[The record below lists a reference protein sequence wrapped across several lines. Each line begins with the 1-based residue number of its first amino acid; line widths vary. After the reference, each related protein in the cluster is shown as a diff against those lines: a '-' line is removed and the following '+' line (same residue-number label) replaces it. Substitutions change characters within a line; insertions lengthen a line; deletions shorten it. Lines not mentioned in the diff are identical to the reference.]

1 MKLNKMFTSLAA
13 SVLLLSVAGC
23 GNGAGTY
30 KAGTYTGTGQG
41 KDGPVK
47 VQVTVSK
54 DKIKGVKVLSTH
66 DNKKLAAEAEKKVTK
81 EIVKYQTT
89 KVDVV
94 SGATHSSNG
103 IIAGAKKAL
112 KKAGA
117 TDAQLNKAAKK
128 RAVKAQST
136 DTDVAVVGAGAAGTA
151 AALAARQA
159 GAKVV
164 LLEKTASPMGAGTL
178 AGGMFAADSAQQK
191 AQHKTVSKKW
201 LYDKYMDASQGYMNS
216 VLVRKVID
224 QSGPTV
230 DWLNKNGADMKLV
243 DAGTGGSYAHQGDPA
258 TLHGYQKGGT
268 KAIKTLLNK
277 YQKDGGKLYFSTPA
291 KKLLTNDKHQVTGVV
306 ATKAD
311 GAKFTVH
318 AKKVI
323 IATGGYGGNQ
333 KMLNRYLGKP
343 NTKGQVLQNKGDG
356 LKMAWSAGAG
366 KEGTDTTHYFWETFT
381 DNEVKHMTK
390 SVGAKYFMLNAFTAY
405 PNLRVN
411 VEGQRF
417 SDETDAT
424 LYARRGAE
432 IAAQPKQTEYVVF
445 DTAMLNKIKA
455 KGTVAIEDQFGK
467 WKHNPQSYMEF
478 NEPSNTKDSIK
489 QENTPTNFEPLLSKL
504 AGNGVVFKSDSI
516 SGLAKQMGVSQT
528 AFKKSVN
535 QYNGAIKQ
543 GKDTQFFANPKR
555 LINVQTGPYYAVKY
569 VARNLGTLGGVRI
582 NDQIQATKSNGK
594 AIPNLYVAGADA
606 GGMYGKIYVDFE
618 GGTLGFAYTSGRL
631 AGLNAAKAV
640 N

>member
-1 MKLNKMFTSLAA
+1 MRFKKGLTGLALAA
-13 SVLLLSVAGC
+13 LLLGVAGC
-23 GNGAGTY
+23 SNGLY

-47 VQVTVSK
+47 VQVTVDK
-54 DKIKGVKVLSTH
+54 NKIKQVKVLSIH
-66 DNKKLAAEAEKKVTK
+66 DNQVLSAEATKKITK
-81 EIVKYQTT
+81 EIVADQTT

-103 IIAGAKKAL
+103 IIDGAKKAL

-128 RAVKAQST
+128 QAVKPKST
-136 DTDVAVVGAGAAGTA
+136 HTDVAVVGAGAAGTA
-151 AALAARQA
+151 AALAARQQ
-159 GAKVV
+159 GVNVV
-164 LLEKTASPMGAGTL
+164 LMEKTASPMGAGTL

-201 LYDKYMDASQGYMNS
+201 LYDKYLDASQGYMNG
-216 VLVRKVID
+216 VLVRRIID

-268 KAIKTLLNK
+268 VAIKTLIKN
-277 YQKDGGKLYFSTPA
+277 YRHAGGKVYFGTPA
-291 KKLLTNDKHQVTGVV
+291 QKLLTNKRHQVVGVV
-306 ATKAD
+306 AKQAN
-311 GAKFTVH
+311 GAKLTVH

-356 LKMAWSAGAG
+356 IKMAWSAGAG
-366 KEGTDTTHYFWETFT
+366 KEGLDTTHYFWETYT
-381 DNEVKHMTK
+381 NAGVKKMTQR
-390 SVGAKYFMLNAFTAY
+390 VGDKYFALDTFTAF

-411 VEGQRF
+411 TQGQRF

-432 IAAQPKQTEYVVF
+432 IAAQPKQTEYVIF
-445 DTAMLNKIKA
+445 DKSMLNKIKA
-455 KGTVAIEDQFGK
+455 KGTVAIEDQYGK
-467 WKHNPQSYMEF
+467 WKHNPQSFMEF
-478 NEPSNTKDSIK
+478 NEPSDTKTSIK
-489 QENTPTNFEPLLSKL
+489 QENTPTDFAPLLNKL
-504 AGNGVVFKSDSI
+504 TGTGVVFKSDSI
-516 SGLAKQMGVSQT
+516 DGLARQMGISQT
-528 AFKKSVN
+528 AFQKSVT

-555 LINVQTGPYYAVKY
+555 LIKVKTGPYYAIKY

-582 NDQIQATKSNGK
+582 NDQIQATKTDGT

-631 AGLNAAKAV
+631 AGLNAATSIKH

>member
-1 MKLNKMFTSLAA
+1 MRFKKGLTGLALV
-13 SVLLLSVAGC
+13 VLLLGAAGC
-23 GNGAGTY
+23 SNGLY

-47 VQVTVSK
+47 VQVTVNK
-54 DKIKGVKVLSTH
+54 NKIKQVKVLSIH
-66 DNKKLAAEAEKKVTK
+66 DNQVLSAEATKKITK
-81 EIVKYQTT
+81 EIVADQTT

-103 IIAGAKKAL
+103 IIQGAKKAL

-117 TDAQLNKAAKK
+117 TDAQLNKGAKKQAAKAK
-128 RAVKAQST
+128 VAH
-136 DTDVAVVGAGAAGTA
+136 TDVAVVGAGAAGTA
-151 AALAARQA
+151 AALAARQQ
-159 GAKVV
+159 GVKVV

-201 LYDKYMDASQGYMNS
+201 LYDKYLDASQGYMNG
-216 VLVRKVID
+216 VLVRRIID

-243 DAGTGGSYAHQGDPA
+243 DAGTGGGYAHQGDPA

-268 KAIKTLLNK
+268 VAIKTLIKN
-277 YQKDGGKLYFSTPA
+277 YQQAGGQMYFNTPA
-291 KKLLTNDKHQVTGVV
+291 QKLLTNKKHQVIGVV
-306 ATKAD
+306 AKRSD
-311 GAKFTVH
+311 GAKLTVH

-333 KMLNRYLGKP
+333 KMLNRYLGTP

-356 LKMAWSAGAG
+356 IKMAWSAGAG
-366 KEGTDTTHYFWETFT
+366 KEGLDTTHYFWETYT
-381 DNEVKHMTK
+381 NAGVKKMTQR
-390 SVGAKYFMLNAFTAY
+390 VGDKYFALNTFTAF

-411 VEGQRF
+411 TQGQRF

-432 IAAQPKQTEYVVF
+432 IAAQPKQTEYVIF
-445 DTAMLNKIKA
+445 DKAMLNKIKA
-455 KGTVAIEDQFGK
+455 KGTAAIEDQYGK
-467 WKHNPQSYMEF
+467 WKHNRQSYMEF
-478 NEPSNTKDSIK
+478 NEPDDTKANIELE
-489 QENTPTNFEPLLSKL
+489 QTPTNFAPLLDKL
-504 AGNGVVFKSDSI
+504 TGTGVVFKSNSVD
-516 SGLAKQMGVSQT
+516 GLARQMGISQKT
-528 AFKKSVN
+528 FQKSVS
-535 QYNGAIKQ
+535 QYNGAIKN
-543 GKDTQFFANPKR
+543 GKDTQFFANTNR
-555 LINVQTGPYYAVKY
+555 LIKVKTGPYYAIKY

-582 NDQIQATKSNGK
+582 NDQIQATKTNGT

-631 AGLNAAKAV
+631 AGLNAATAIKQK
-640 N
+640 

>member
-1 MKLNKMFTSLAA
+1 MKLKKGVVGLVAMT
-13 SVLLLSVAGC
+13 LLLSGTGC
-23 GNGAGTY
+23 SQSATY

-47 VQVTVSK
+47 VQVTVDK
-54 DKIKGVKVLSTH
+54 NKIKAVKVLSIQ
-66 DNKKLAAEAEKKVTK
+66 DNKQLAASATKQITK
-81 EIVKYQTT
+81 EIVKQQTT

-94 SGATHSSNG
+94 SGATHSSKG
-103 IIAGAKKAL
+103 IIEAAKKAL

-117 TDAQLNKAAKK
+117 SDAQLNKTAKK
-128 RAVKAQST
+128 QAVKAKST
-136 DTDVAVVGAGAAGTA
+136 KTDVVVVGAGAAGTA
-151 AALAARQA
+151 AALAARQQ
-159 GAKVV
+159 GVKVV
-164 LLEKTASPMGAGTL
+164 LMEKTASPMGAGTL

-191 AQHKTVSKKW
+191 AAHKTVSKKW
-201 LYDKYMDASQGYMNS
+201 LYDKYLDASQGYMNG
-216 VLVRKVID
+216 VLVRRIID

-268 KAIKTLLNK
+268 VAIKTLINK
-277 YQKDGGKLYFSTPA
+277 FKAEGGKVYFKTPA
-291 KKLLTNDKHQVTGVV
+291 KKLLTNQHHKVTGVV
-306 ATKAD
+306 GTTAT
-311 GAKFTVH
+311 GAKITVH

-356 LKMAWSAGAG
+356 IKMAWSVGAG

-381 DNEVKHMTK
+381 NAGVKKMTQL
-390 SVGAKYFMLNAFTAY
+390 VGDKYYMLNTFTAY

-411 VEGQRF
+411 TQGQRF
-417 SDETDAT
+417 SNETDTT
-424 LYARRGAE
+424 LYARHGAE
-432 IAAQPKQTEYVVF
+432 IAAQPKQTEYVIF
-445 DTAMLNKIKA
+445 DKGMLDKIKA

-467 WKHNPQSYMEF
+467 WKHNPQFFMEF
-478 NEPSNTKDSIK
+478 NEPSSTKTSIK
-489 QENTPTNFEPLLSKL
+489 QENTPVDFAPLLNKL
-504 AGNGVVFKSDSI
+504 TGTGVVFKSDSI
-516 SGLAKQMGVSQT
+516 DGLANQMGINQA
-528 AFKKSVN
+528 AFTKSVN

-543 GKDTQFFANPKR
+543 GKDKLFFANTKR
-555 LINVQTGPYYAVKY
+555 LIKVKQGPYYAVKF

-582 NDQIQATKSNGK
+582 NDQIQATKTNGT

-631 AGLNAAKAV
+631 AGLNAAKSIK
-640 N
+640 

>member
-1 MKLNKMFTSLAA
+1 MKVRQALIGLAA
-13 SVLLLSVAGC
+13 TVLLVGMAGC
-23 GNGAGTY
+23 GQQSTY

-41 KDGPVK
+41 KDGPIK
-47 VQVTVSK
+47 VQVTVTA
-54 DKIKGVKVLSTH
+54 DKIKSVKVTSIH
-66 DNKKLAAEAEKKVTK
+66 DNKLLAADAVKKITK
-81 EIVKYQTT
+81 EIVDDQTP
-89 KVDVV
+89 KVNVV

-103 IIAGAKKAL
+103 IIEGTKKAL

-117 TDAQLNKAAKK
+117 TDAALNKAAKK
-128 RAVKAQST
+128 QAAKPKST
-136 DTDVAVVGAGAAGTA
+136 KTDVVVVGAGAAGTA
-151 AALAARQA
+151 AALAAKQQ
-159 GAKVV
+159 GVNVV

-201 LYDKYMDASQGYMNS
+201 LYDKYVDASQGYMNG
-216 VLVRKVID
+216 VLVRRVID

-268 KAIKTLLNK
+268 KAIKTLIKK
-277 YQKDGGKLYFSTPA
+277 YRSDGGKVYFNTPA
-291 KKLLTNDKHQVTGVV
+291 QKLLTKNHRVVGVV
-306 ATKAD
+306 AKNAD

-323 IATGGYGGNQ
+323 VATGGYGGNQ

-381 DNEVKHMTK
+381 DKEVKHMTK
-390 SVGAKYFMLNAFTAY
+390 QVGDNYYALNTFTAY

-411 VEGQRF
+411 VQGQRF

-445 DTAMLNKIKA
+445 DTSMLDKIKS
-455 KGTVAIEDQFGK
+455 KGTVAIEDQWGK
-467 WKHNPQSYMEF
+467 WKNDPQSYMEF
-478 NEPSNTKDSIK
+478 NEPDSTKEEIK
-489 QENTPTNFEPLLSKL
+489 RENTPTDYAPLLNKL
-504 AGNGVVFKSDSI
+504 AGNGVVYKSDSI
-516 SGLAKQMGVSQT
+516 DGLARQMGVSEHNFNQ
-528 AFKKSVN
+528 SVN
-535 QYNGAIKQ
+535 QYNGAIKN
-543 GKDTQFFANPKR
+543 GKDPQFFADPKR
-555 LINVQTGPYYAVKY
+555 LVDVKTGPYYAVKY

-582 NDQIQATKSNGK
+582 NDQIQATKSNGT

-631 AGLNAAKAV
+631 AGINAAKSV
-640 N
+640 QSH

>member
-1 MKLNKMFTSLAA
+1 MMKFKQVLAGVAA

-23 GNGAGTY
+23 GNGGTY

-47 VQVTVSK
+47 VQVTVTK
-54 DKIKGVKVLSTH
+54 DKIKGVKVLRTN
-66 DNKKLAAEAEKKVTK
+66 DNKVLADEAEKKVTK
-81 EIVKYQTT
+81 EIVKDQSV

-103 IIAGAKKAL
+103 IIEGAKKAL

-117 TDAQLNKAAKK
+117 SESQLNKAAKK
-128 RAVKAQST
+128 KDAKAQT
-136 DTDVAVVGAGAAGTA
+136 AHTDVAVVGAGAAGTA
-151 AALAARQA
+151 AALAARQS
-159 GAKVV
+159 GANVV

-191 AQHKTVSKKW
+191 AQHKTVSKQW

-224 QSGPTV
+224 QAGPTV

-268 KAIKTLLNK
+268 KAIKALQSQYK
-277 YQKDGGKLYFSTPA
+277 KDGGKLYFSTPA
-291 KKLLTNDKHQVTGVV
+291 KKLLTNSKHQVTGVV
-306 ATKAD
+306 ATKAN

-356 LKMAWSAGAG
+356 LKMAWAAGAG

-381 DNEVKHMTK
+381 NSEIKHMTK
-390 SVGAKYFMLNAFTAY
+390 SVGAKYFALTAFSAY

-411 VEGQRF
+411 VQGQRF

-432 IAAQPKQTEYVVF
+432 IASQPKQTEYVVF
-445 DTAMLNKIKA
+445 DTAMLNKIKE
-455 KGTVAIEDQFGK
+455 KGTVAIEDQYGK
-467 WKHNPQSYMEF
+467 WKNNPQSYMEF

-489 QENTPTNFEPLLSKL
+489 RENTPTNFEPLLSQL
-504 AGNGVVFKSDSI
+504 AGNGVVFKSDSLAD
-516 SGLAKQMGVSQT
+516 LAKQMGVSQT
-528 AFKKSVN
+528 NFKQSVS
-535 QYNGAIKQ
+535 QYNGAITQ

-555 LINVQTGPYYAVKY
+555 LISVKTGPYYAVKY

-582 NDQIQATKSNGK
+582 NDQIQATKTNGK

-631 AGLNAAKAV
+631 AGLNAAKAI